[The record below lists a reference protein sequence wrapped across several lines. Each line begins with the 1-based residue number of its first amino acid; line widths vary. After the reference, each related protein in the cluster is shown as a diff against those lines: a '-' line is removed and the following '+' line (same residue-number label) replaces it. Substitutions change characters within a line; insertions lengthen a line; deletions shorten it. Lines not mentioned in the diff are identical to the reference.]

1 MLGLAFGA
9 AFVSLIFTLG
19 QNPSS
24 GIQMSEDYAYEDYSY
39 KSSDL

>member
-9 AFVSLIFTLG
+9 AIASLIFTLG

-24 GIQMSEDYAYEDYSY
+24 GIQMSEDYTYEDYSY
-39 KSSDL
+39 KSSDP